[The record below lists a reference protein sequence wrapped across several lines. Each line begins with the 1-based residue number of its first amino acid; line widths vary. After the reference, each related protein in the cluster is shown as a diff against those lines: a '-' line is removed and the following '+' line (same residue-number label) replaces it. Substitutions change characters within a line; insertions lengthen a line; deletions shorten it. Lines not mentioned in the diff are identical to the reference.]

1 MFAVTKLE
9 ELLVESPSDRQLNVL
24 KDLFHSLDTGTPFD
38 LSVIAELSFENFN
51 LAMDILRGWRADN
64 IRGVKKKS

>member
-9 ELLVESPSDRQLNVL
+9 ELLVKSPSDRQLHLL
-24 KDLFHSLDTGTPFD
+24 KDLSHSLNTGTPFD

-51 LAMDILRGWRADN
+51 LAMDILRGWRAEN
-64 IRGVKKKS
+64 GRTVKRKS